1 MEIIYIIV
9 IFILSG
15 LALELTGFG
24 VATVSMSLLLL
35 FLDPL
40 LVIPLVAIAALVAT
54 GFLAW
59 RIKEKKTLKRI
70 RPLFVGVIFSV
81 PLGILL
87 LSYINQDL
95 LKLFIGIFFIA
106 YSIYGLFFSK
116 FKLLLFNKNKTTSAI
131 IGFFAGFFNS
141 TVNIDGPLVA
151 LYESS
156 DIKKNTNEYK
166 DAIATYMF
174 LTGILTVT
182 GHVLTGRIT
191 KELIFLLPY
200 VIPSLILGIFIGYR
214 LFSKINGASLK
225 KIIYFFVLFSGL
237 IIFIKFLIF

>member
-1 MEIIYIIV
+1 MEIIYIII

-40 LVIPLVAIAALVAT
+40 LAIPLVAIAALVAT
-54 GFLAW
+54 GFLALH
-59 RIKEKKTLKRI
+59 IKEKKTWKRI
-70 RPLFVGVIFSV
+70 QFLFIGVIFGV

-87 LSYINQDL
+87 LSYINHNL
-95 LKLFIGIFFIA
+95 LKLFIAIFFII

-116 FKLLLFNKNKTTSAI
+116 FKTTLFNKNKITSAI

-156 DIKKNTNEYK
+156 DIKNNTTGYK

-174 LTGILTVT
+174 FTGILTVS
-182 GHVLTGRIT
+182 GHLLTGRIT
-191 KELIFLLPY
+191 RDLILLLPY
-200 VIPSLILGIFIGYR
+200 VIPSLIIGIFIGHK
-214 LFSKINGASLK
+214 LFSKINGTALK
-225 KIIYFFVLFSGL
+225 KIIYYFVLFSGL
-237 IIFIKFLIF
+237 IILIKYL

>member
-1 MEIIYIIV
+1 MEIFYIII

-40 LVIPLVAIAALVAT
+40 LAIPLVAIAALVAT

-59 RIKEKKTLKRI
+59 RIKEKNTWKRI
-70 RPLFVGVIFSV
+70 KPLFIGVIFGV
-81 PLGILL
+81 PLGVLM
-87 LSYINQDL
+87 LSYINHDL
-95 LKLFIGIFFIA
+95 LKLSIAIFFVI

-116 FKLLLFNKNKTTSAI
+116 FKTAIFNKNKITSAI
-131 IGFFAGFFNS
+131 IGFLAGFFNS

-156 DIKKNTNEYK
+156 DIKK
-166 DAIATYMF
+166 
-174 LTGILTVT
+174 ILMDIRMQ
-182 GHVLTGRIT
+182 LLPIC
-191 KELIFLLPY
+191 FLLAY
-200 VIPSLILGIFIGYR
+200 
-214 LFSKINGASLK
+214 
-225 KIIYFFVLFSGL
+225 
-237 IIFIKFLIF
+237 

>member
-1 MEIIYIIV
+1 MEIFYIII

-40 LVIPLVAIAALVAT
+40 LAIPLVAIAALIAT

-59 RIKEKKTLKRI
+59 HIKEKNTWKRI
-70 RPLFVGVIFSV
+70 KPLFIGVIFGV
-81 PLGILL
+81 PLGILM
-87 LSYINQDL
+87 LSYINHDL
-95 LKLFIGIFFIA
+95 LRLFIAIFFVI

-116 FKLLLFNKNKTTSAI
+116 FKTTLFNKSKITSAI

-156 DIKKNTNEYK
+156 DIEKNINGYK
-166 DAIATYMF
+166 DVIATYMF
-174 LTGILTVT
+174 FTGILTVS
-182 GHVLTGRIT
+182 GHLLAGRIT

-200 VIPSLILGIFIGYR
+200 VIPSLIIGILIGHK
-214 LFSKINGASLK
+214 LFSKITGIYLK

-237 IIFIKFLIF
+237 IIFIKYL

>member
-1 MEIIYIIV
+1 MDIIYIIT

-59 RIKEKKTLKRI
+59 RIKEKRTWKRI
-70 RPLFVGVIFSV
+70 KPLFVGVIFGV
-81 PLGILL
+81 PLGISL
-87 LSYINQDL
+87 LSYINHDL
-95 LKLFIGIFFIA
+95 LKLSIAVFFIL

-116 FKLLLFNKNKTTSAI
+116 FKSSLFNKNKITSAV

-141 TVNIDGPLVA
+141 TVNVDGPLVA

-156 DIKKNTNEYK
+156 DVKRNTDGYK

-174 LTGILTVT
+174 FTGILTVA
-182 GHVLTGRIT
+182 GHLVAGRIT
-191 KELIFLLPY
+191 KELICILPY
-200 VIPSLILGIFIGYR
+200 VIPALIIGIFIGHN
-214 LFSKINGASLK
+214 LFPKINGTSLK

-237 IIFIKFLIF
+237 MILAKYL

>member
-1 MEIIYIIV
+1 MEIIYIIL
-9 IFILSG
+9 IFIIAG

-59 RIKEKKTLKRI
+59 RIKEKNTWKRI
-70 RPLFVGVIFSV
+70 KPLFIGVIFGV
-81 PLGILL
+81 PLGTLL
-87 LSYINQDL
+87 LVYINHDL
-95 LKLFIGIFFIA
+95 LKLSIAIFFIA
-106 YSIYGLFFSK
+106 YSAYGLFFSSNK
-116 FKLLLFNKNKTTSAI
+116 IALFKKGKITSAI

-156 DIKKNTNEYK
+156 DIKKNGDGYK

-174 LTGILTVT
+174 LTGLLTVS
-182 GHVLTGRIT
+182 GHLLAGRIT
-191 KELIFLLPY
+191 RELIFLLPY
-200 VIPSLILGIFIGYR
+200 VIPALILGIVIGSK
-214 LFSKINGASLK
+214 LFANVSSGSLK
-225 KIIYFFVLFSGL
+225 KIIYLFVLLSGL
-237 IIFIKFLIF
+237 IIIVKYL

>member
-1 MEIIYIIV
+1 MEIFYIIA

-40 LVIPLVAIAALVAT
+40 LTIPLVAIAALVTT

-59 RIKEKKTLKRI
+59 RIKEKKTWKRI
-70 RPLFVGVIFSV
+70 KPLFIGVIFGV
-81 PLGILL
+81 PLGIIM
-87 LSYINQDL
+87 LSHINHDL
-95 LKLFIGIFFIA
+95 LKLSIAIFFVI

-116 FKLLLFNKNKTTSAI
+116 FKTTLFNKNKITSAI

-156 DIKKNTNEYK
+156 DIKKNTTGYK

-174 LTGILTVT
+174 FTGILTVS
-182 GHVLTGRIT
+182 GHLLAGRIT
-191 KELIFLLPY
+191 RELILLLPY
-200 VIPSLILGIFIGYR
+200 VIPSLILGIFTGHK
-214 LFSKINGASLK
+214 LFSKINGAALK
-225 KIIYFFVLFSGL
+225 KIIYYFVLFSGL
-237 IIFIKFLIF
+237 IIFIKYL

>member
-1 MEIIYIIV
+1 MEIFYIII

-40 LVIPLVAIAALVAT
+40 LAIPLVAIAALVAT

-59 RIKEKKTLKRI
+59 RIKEKNTWKRI
-70 RPLFVGVIFSV
+70 KPLFIGVIFGV
-81 PLGILL
+81 PLGVLM
-87 LSYINQDL
+87 LSYINHDL
-95 LKLFIGIFFIA
+95 LKLSIAIFFVI

-116 FKLLLFNKNKTTSAI
+116 FKTAIFNKNKITSAI
-131 IGFFAGFFNS
+131 IGFLAGFFNS

-156 DIKKNTNEYK
+156 DIKKNTNGYK

-174 LTGILTVT
+174 FTGILTVS
-182 GHVLTGRIT
+182 GHLLAGRIT

-200 VIPSLILGIFIGYR
+200 DIPALIIGIFIGHK

-237 IIFIKFLIF
+237 IIFIKYL

>member
-1 MEIIYIIV
+1 MDIFYIII

-15 LALELTGFG
+15 IVLELTGFG

-40 LVIPLVAIAALVAT
+40 LVIPLVVIAALIAT

-59 RIKEKKTLKRI
+59 HIKEKKTWKRI
-70 RPLFVGVIFSV
+70 KPLFIGVVFGV

-87 LSYINQDL
+87 LSYINHDL
-95 LKLFIGIFFIA
+95 LKLFIAIFFII
-106 YSIYGLFFSK
+106 YSIYGLFFSR
-116 FKLLLFNKNKTTSAI
+116 FKSSLFNKKKITSAV

-156 DIKKNTNEYK
+156 DIKKNPNGYK

-174 LTGILTVT
+174 FTGTLTVM
-182 GHVLTGRIT
+182 GHLLAGRIT
-191 KELIFLLPY
+191 KEVIFLLPY
-200 VIPSLILGIFIGYR
+200 VIPALIIGIFIGHK

-225 KIIYFFVLFSGL
+225 KIIYFFVLCSGL
-237 IIFIKFLIF
+237 IIFIKYL

>member
-1 MEIIYIIV
+1 MEIFYIII
-9 IFILSG
+9 IFILSV

-40 LVIPLVAIAALVAT
+40 LTIPLVAIAALVAT

-59 RIKEKKTLKRI
+59 RIKEKKTWKRI
-70 RPLFVGVIFSV
+70 KPLFIGVLFGV
-81 PLGILL
+81 PLGALL
-87 LSYINQDL
+87 LNYINHDL
-95 LKLFIGIFFIA
+95 LKLSIAIFFII
-106 YSIYGLFFSK
+106 YSVYGLFFSK
-116 FKLLLFNKNKTTSAI
+116 FKTALFNKNKITSAI

-156 DIKKNTNEYK
+156 DIKENTNGYK

-174 LTGILTVT
+174 FTGILTVFS
-182 GHVLTGRIT
+182 HLLAGRIT

-200 VIPSLILGIFIGYR
+200 VISALIIGIFIGHK
-214 LFSKINGASLK
+214 LFSKINGTYLK

-237 IIFIKFLIF
+237 IIFIKYL